1 MTETTT
7 TEEWTH
13 DVMVEGLWRTGEKL
27 EISILY
33 ERQDK
38 SRYSGQAV
46 KGSREWKDFF
56 FKFTPEQVD
65 QFTEAHRIARGV
77 KPASQRVRNDNNN
90 DRQQI
95 QKREDKQAMER
106 KKAADELETLFRAKL
121 EAFEIPEVR
130 DSENRG
136 LRSRIRKS
144 KSLTEISALVAALI
158 TLSVLEPKD
167 EVDEES
173 GEKVVKLDNF
183 SPDTISEVANEVPK
197 DED

>member
-1 MTETTT
+1 MSEETTT
-7 TEEWTH
+7 KEWTH
-13 DVMVEGLWRTGEKL
+13 DTMIEGLWRTGEKQ

-33 ERQDK
+33 EREDK

-46 KGSREWKDFF
+46 KDSREWKDFF

-65 QFTEAHRIARGV
+65 QFTDAHRAAREAMGPRRPR
-77 KPASQRVRNDNNN
+77 PAS

-95 QKREDKQAMER
+95 QKREDKQLLER

-130 DSENRG
+130 DSENRER
-136 LRSRIRKS
+136 RSRIRKS

-158 TLSVLEPKD
+158 TLSVIEPKAKKD
-167 EVDEES
+167 DEE
-173 GEKVVKLDNF
+173 EQILTEVNVAPN
-183 SPDTISEVANEVPK
+183 TIGEVANEVPK
-197 DED
+197 DEN

>member
-1 MTETTT
+1 MSEETT

-13 DVMVEGLWRTGEKL
+13 DTMIEGLWRTGEKQ

-33 ERQDK
+33 EREDK

-46 KGSREWKDFF
+46 KDSREWKDFF

-65 QFTEAHRIARGV
+65 QFTDAHRAAREAMGPRRPR
-77 KPASQRVRNDNNN
+77 PASDQ
-90 DRQQI
+90 QQI
-95 QKREDKQAMER
+95 QKREDKQLLER

-130 DSENRG
+130 DSENRE

-158 TLSVLEPKD
+158 TLSVIEPKAKKD
-167 EVDEES
+167 DEEEQILTEVNVAPS
-173 GEKVVKLDNF
+173 
-183 SPDTISEVANEVPK
+183 TIGEVANEVPK
-197 DED
+197 DEN